1 MKVKSFAG
9 FARFTPKSTPIALRG
24 HDDRYKTIGS
34 NSHVSANWPIRT
46 SRYRTI
52 ARINRVIN
60 RGRNSANV
68 THCKCDVRGRKH
80 ILRNEILQSRGAA
93 RGIGCAPLTLLPV
106 WLIAGFRGKP
116 RLWDRVCSQGYL
128 QGYYTSDTHGH
139 IMLTIVNAPSSDSES
154 CGSLGYTHSR
164 STGSPSVIKDTS
176 TSSVFVSRSHD
187 LPPRHYV
194 NLSLSLFFSA
204 QVKQSDRVSQN
215 RKMNRWRVG
224 SWFTEYVQTGP

>member
-1 MKVKSFAG
+1 MEERQVGYQALNYCIHLEVSASRMTSRGITRRIELILKTDVKVKSFAG

-106 WLIAGFRGKP
+106 
-116 RLWDRVCSQGYL
+116 
-128 QGYYTSDTHGH
+128 
-139 IMLTIVNAPSSDSES
+139 
-154 CGSLGYTHSR
+154 
-164 STGSPSVIKDTS
+164 
-176 TSSVFVSRSHD
+176 
-187 LPPRHYV
+187 
-194 NLSLSLFFSA
+194 
-204 QVKQSDRVSQN
+204 
-215 RKMNRWRVG
+215 
-224 SWFTEYVQTGP
+224 